1 MWTSF
6 NDVSILTKLL
16 FNLSYM
22 ATSYLINTINTIN
35 TIKIAQANKLV

>member
-22 ATSYLINTINTIN
+22 ATSYLINTINTI
-35 TIKIAQANKLV
+35 IIAQANKLV